1 MITTAGE
8 LPTTAEVVV
17 VGAGLMGAS
26 SAWQLAQRGVGTLV
40 LEQHEPAT
48 SHGSS
53 HGSARIVR
61 RAYPHDDYVTLTGEA
76 FELWHELERQSD
88 TTLIRTLGGIDHG
101 AGRDPLAISRALDR
115 AGIAYDLMPPAEA
128 EHRYPGMR
136 FDGPVLYQADAG
148 TLDSEGA
155 VAALLQVAQQRDTQL
170 RTGVV
175 VTGLEPGDDGVL
187 VHTDHGDVRAGT
199 VVVAAGAW
207 CEGLIG
213 ELVPLPPL
221 AVSEHRVFHFPRVDE
236 RVQWPVTIHRET
248 LDLYHLPGGRDG
260 GPGDARKIAEHIGR
274 PSDPRRRDP
283 EIDVAA
289 RERMVEYITRWLPG
303 LVPTPFGETTCLYTR
318 TPTEDFVIDRVGRVV
333 VASACSG
340 HGAKLSPVVGRLV
353 ADQVTAG
360 APPMRRFSLA
370 QHAAGPR

>member
-1 MITTAGE
+1 MSTTPTD
-8 LPTTAEVVV
+8 LPPTADVVI
-17 VGAGLMGAS
+17 VGAGLMGAA
-26 SAWQLAQRGVGTLV
+26 SACQLAQRGVEALV
-40 LEQHEPAT
+40 LEQFEPA
-48 SHGSS
+48 SAHGSS
-53 HGSARIVR
+53 HGSARIIR

-76 FELWHELERQSD
+76 FELWHELERQSGS
-88 TTLIRTLGGIDHG
+88 TLVRTLGGIDHG
-101 AGRDPLAISRALDR
+101 AGRDPLAISQALDR
-115 AGIAYDLMPPAEA
+115 AGISYDLMAPAEA
-128 EHRYPGMR
+128 ENRYPGMR

-155 VAALLQVAQQRDTQL
+155 VAALLQVAQQQGTQL
-170 RTGVV
+170 RTGVS
-175 VTGLEPGDDGVL
+175 VTDVEPGDDGVV
-187 VHTDHGDVRAGT
+187 VHTDHGDVWAGT

-207 CEGLIG
+207 CGGLIG
-213 ELVPLPPL
+213 GLVLLPPL

-236 RVQWPVTIHRET
+236 SVQWPVTIHRET

-289 RERMVEYITRWLPG
+289 RERMVNYVTEWLPG

-353 ADQVTAG
+353 ADLVTLQS
-360 APPMRRFSLA
+360 PPMPRFSLA
-370 QHAAGPR
+370 QHAANPR

>member
-1 MITTAGE
+1 MSTTGNE
-8 LPTTAEVVV
+8 LPATADVVI
-17 VGAGLMGAS
+17 VGAGLMGAA
-26 SAWQLAQRGVGTLV
+26 SAWQLAQRGVETLV
-40 LEQHEPAT
+40 LEQFEPAT

-76 FELWHELERQSD
+76 FELWHELERQSGS
-88 TTLIRTLGGIDHG
+88 TLIRTLGGIDHG
-101 AGRDPLAISRALDR
+101 DGRDPLAISQALDR
-115 AGIAYDLMPPAEA
+115 AGIVYDLMAPAEA
-128 EHRYPGMR
+128 EDRYPGMR

-155 VAALLQVAQQRDTQL
+155 VAALLQVAQEQGTQL
-170 RTGVV
+170 RTGVS
-175 VTGLEPGDDGVL
+175 VTGVEPGDDGVL
-187 VHTDHGDVRAGT
+187 VRTDHGDVRAGT

-236 RVQWPVTIHRET
+236 SMQWPVTIHREI

-260 GPGDARKIAEHIGR
+260 GPGDARKIAEHVGR

-289 RERMVEYITRWLPG
+289 RERMVDYVTAWLPG

-318 TPTEDFVIDRVGRVV
+318 TPTEDFIIDRVGRVV

-353 ADQVTAG
+353 ADQVTLQS
-360 APPMRRFSLA
+360 PPMPRFSLA
-370 QHAAGPR
+370 QHATNPR